1 MGIHYGLDINR
12 EMHTAGYAMV
22 LFMFL
27 TTQLDTLYNLKT
39 SHEVIFK
46 LRIRNVTSNETNLYC
61 DIPYDDCRCSVVS
74 VKYCLTDARLKFSRI
89 VPIVLFVLQICLA
102 QELFSLS
109 GDHKHLLI
117 CALWITSIFVLIGIV
132 ALIYRSSCC
141 HGYTLG
147 ILYLT
152 GFLVVGFFG
161 YAFLAENERRW
172 PSGRNNFVMDGQ
184 RFQMTDGEALV

>member
-39 SHEVIFK
+39 SHE
-46 LRIRNVTSNETNLYC
+46 
-61 DIPYDDCRCSVVS
+61 
-74 VKYCLTDARLKFSRI
+74 
-89 VPIVLFVLQICLA
+89 ICLA